1 MIVSFESAPC
11 TSRGCAPT
19 RTRMATN
26 ANIFHASAPSSNI
39 SSVFVKFAPTFTE
52 GDESRG

>member
-1 MIVSFESAPC
+1 MIMSFESAPC
-11 TSRGCAPT
+11 TSQGCAPT

-26 ANIFHASAPSSNI
+26 ANIFHASAPSLNI
-39 SSVFVKFAPTFTE
+39 SSPLVKFAPTFTE